1 MKEKLIIKDLKKSY
15 VDFKVDLSFDVYE
28 GEPLSLLGPSGSGK
42 TTTLHMIAGFVA
54 PDSGSIIKDG
64 IDITN
69 LPPEKRNIGIVF
81 QDYALF
87 PYLNVFSNIAFGLKV
102 KGMPNSEIKE
112 QVENIAKALEIEKLL
127 KKYPDNLSGGEKQ
140 RVALARAMIVKPDI
154 LLMDEPLSS
163 LDAKIRERLREDL
176 KSFHKRFGIT
186 IIYVTHDQ
194 TEAMYLSERI
204 VVLSHGE
211 IEQIG
216 NAIDVYYHPR
226 TEFVRDF
233 VGKINHIRFQGND
246 IFIRPEDIDISRTHG
261 DIKGRVKGIFYL
273 GGISEVRVET
283 ESDAITVVKLT
294 REIFNLKE
302 GEDVYLNLGIEEKKN
317 FKYGGD

>member
-28 GEPLSLLGPSGSGK
+28 GELLSLLGPSGSGK

-69 LPPEKRNIGIVF
+69 FPPEKRNIGIVF

-140 RVALARAMIVKPDI
+140 RVALARAMIIKPDI

-204 VVLSHGE
+204 VVLNRGE

-216 NAIDVYYHPR
+216 DAIDIYYHPK

-233 VGKINHIRFQGND
+233 VGKINHIRFQGKD
-246 IFIRPEDIDISRTHG
+246 VFIRPEDIDISKTHG
-261 DIKGRVKGIFYL
+261 HIKGRVKGIFYL

-283 ESDAITVVKLT
+283 ECDVITVVKLT
-294 REIFNLKE
+294 KEILDLKE
-302 GEDVYLNLGIEEKKN
+302 GEEVYLNLGIEEKKN
-317 FKYGGD
+317 FK

>member
-1 MKEKLIIKDLKKSY
+1 MKEKIVLKGLKKSY
-15 VDFKVDLSFDVYE
+15 ADFSVALSFNVYE
-28 GEPLSLLGPSGSGK
+28 GEFLSLLGPSGSGK
-42 TTTLHMIAGFVA
+42 TTTLHLIAGFVT

-64 IDITN
+64 ADITN

-102 KGMPNSEIKE
+102 KGRTNAEIRDL
-112 QVENIAKALEIEKLL
+112 VENIARTLEIEKLL
-127 KKYPDNLSGGEKQ
+127 RKSPDKLSGGEKQ
-140 RVALARAMIVKPDI
+140 RVALARAMIVKPDV
-154 LLMDEPLSS
+154 LLMDEPLAS

-176 KSFHKRFGIT
+176 KSFHKKFGIT

-204 VVLSHGE
+204 VLLNQGRV
-211 IEQIG
+211 EQIG
-216 NAIDVYYHPR
+216 NAIDIYYHPQ

-233 VGKINHIRFQGND
+233 VGKINHVKLKGRDVFV
-246 IFIRPEDIDISRTHG
+246 RPEDIGISKMKG
-261 DIKGRVKGIFYL
+261 DIKGRIKEIFYL
-273 GGISEVRVET
+273 GGVSEVRVET

-294 REIFNLKE
+294 KEIIDLKE
-302 GEDVYLNLGIEEKKN
+302 GEEVYLNFGEERKEN
-317 FKYGGD
+317 FK